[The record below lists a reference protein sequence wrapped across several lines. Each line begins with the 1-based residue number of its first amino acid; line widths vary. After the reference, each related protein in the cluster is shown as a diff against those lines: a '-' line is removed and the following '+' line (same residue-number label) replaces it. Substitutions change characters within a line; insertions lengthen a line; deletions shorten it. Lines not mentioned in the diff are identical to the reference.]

1 MEVMKAAV
9 FTNVGKIEIK
19 EIEKPVP
26 QKGEVLVRIKAC
38 ALCTWEQRIF
48 KGVSRVP
55 FPYIGGHE
63 ISGVIEEI
71 GENVDEQRWKVG
83 QKVAIRILRSCGE
96 CHYCRTGANNLC
108 EMIGKEGEEL
118 RLPYPGLGGLSE
130 YLVVPP
136 TKLFKLANDI
146 PFEIGALSEPLACVI
161 HSVERANIEL
171 GDDVVIIGAGVMGL
185 LHVMIAKIRGARV
198 IVSEINAERQKL
210 AKQLGADEII
220 NPLEKDPVEEVK
232 KLTEGRGA
240 DVVINTTPVSKV
252 AETTVQIAGKRGRVI
267 FYSSQHPDY
276 PIQISPDWIHRSE
289 IVITGSVSPDI
300 TDFYRATKLLSSKIV
315 NPQLLISEIVPF
327 EKIEEAFRK
336 ATDPQNYRIVVQ
348 L

>member
-1 MEVMKAAV
+1 MDVMKAAV
-9 FTNVGKIEIK
+9 FTDVGKVEIK

-26 QKGEVLVRIKAC
+26 QKGEVLVKVKAC

-48 KGVSRVP
+48 KGISHVSFP
-55 FPYIGGHE
+55 FIGGHE
-63 ISGVIEEI
+63 VAGEIEKI
-71 GENVDEQRWKVG
+71 GEAVNKERWKIG
-83 QKVAIRILRSCGE
+83 QKVALRLLTSCGE
-96 CHYCRTGANNLC
+96 CYYCRIGAHNLC
-108 EMIGKEGEEL
+108 EMIGKKEESG
-118 RLPYPGLGGLSE
+118 LPYPGPGGLSE
-130 YLVVPP
+130 YLVVSP

-185 LHVMIAKIRGARV
+185 FHVMIAKIRGARV
-198 IVSEINAERQKL
+198 IVSEINSERQKL

-220 NPLEKDPVEEVK
+220 NPLGKDPVEEVK
-232 KLTEGRGA
+232 KLTGGRGA

-252 AETTVQIAGKRGRVI
+252 AETAVQIAGKRGRVI

-276 PIQISPDWIHRSE
+276 PIQISPDWVHNSE
-289 IVITGSVSPDI
+289 IVITGSVSPGI

-315 NPQLLISEIVPF
+315 KPQPLISEIVPF
-327 EKIEEAFRK
+327 EKIEEAFKK
-336 ATDPQNYRIVVQ
+336 AIDPQNYRIVVQ